1 MLLRD
6 KINNFEINYYIEDI
20 QNDKPI
26 VLFLHGFADS
36 YRTFIKLFNSNEYNS
51 VAIDFPGCG
60 QSVYNNELKIEDY
73 QNLVEEFI
81 NKNFSDKNIFIVSHS
96 LGSASALYALKN
108 NKNVKYCLLIA
119 PFNYLIAND
128 YNHVQIMS
136 NRLLPK
142 TFDNI
147 YESYTSLFYNPSELV
162 KNAAE
167 RRAISFE
174 TISKQRLNNFEYMVK
189 NQILNKEY
197 NNSIKELFAQK
208 NYSIISGFEDKFVPI
223 NDLKQ
228 VILDNNYID
237 LEIIS
242 HCGHAT
248 IYEGYNNV
256 KNKISQM
263 LKSGKL

>member
-6 KINNFEINYYIEDI
+6 KINNFEINYYVEEI
-20 QNDKPI
+20 QNNKPI

-60 QSVYNNELKIEDY
+60 QSLYNNELKIEDY

-81 NKNFSDKNIFIVSHS
+81 NKNFSDKDVFIVSHS
-96 LGSASALYALKN
+96 LGSASALHALKK

-119 PFNYLIAND
+119 PFNYLIANNH
-128 YNHVQIMS
+128 NHVEIML
-136 NRLLPK
+136 NRLLPR

-174 TISKQRLNNFEYMVK
+174 TISRQRLNNFEYMVK

-197 NNSIKELFAQK
+197 NNSIKKLFTQK
-208 NYSIISGFEDKFVPI
+208 NYSIISGIEDKFVPI

-228 VILDNNYID
+228 VVLDNKYIN
-237 LEIIS
+237 LEMINN
-242 HCGHAT
+242 CGHAT
-248 IYEGYNNV
+248 IYEGFDDV
-256 KNKISQM
+256 KNKILQI
-263 LKSGKL
+263 LKDKKI